1 MWFITARHRILGTTN
16 QTVVI
21 LINMSGNIWPFS
33 IFLWATMARFF
44 WPNTCSSLLLFLI
57 VPLLPAIFQTDP
69 LSKSGNVP
77 WLVLW
82 STFPKLADILLT
94 LCVVL
99 HFTAQ
104 SNTVNN
110 TLTAVSRAHWQ
121 TNCISCD
128 YFIIKNNLCFT
139 SKMLLMWNFNIRKI
153 LISCK
158 LEQQFFGNVDQDT
171 EFKTSMLNP
180 LIRR

>member
-33 IFLWATMARFF
+33 IFLGATMARFF
-44 WPNTCSSLLLFLI
+44 WPNTCSSLLLLLI
-57 VPLLPAIFQTDP
+57 VPLFPAIFQTDP

-82 STFPKLADILLT
+82 STFPKLGDILLT

-104 SNTVNN
+104 GNTVNN
-110 TLTAVSRAHWQ
+110 TLTAVSQAHWQ
-121 TNCISCD
+121 TNC
-128 YFIIKNNLCFT
+128 NLCFT
-139 SKMLLMWNFNIRKI
+139 SKMLLMWNIRRI
-153 LISCK
+153 LMSCK
-158 LEQQFFGNVDQDT
+158 LEQHFFWNVDQDT
-171 EFKTSMLNP
+171 AFKTSKLNP